1 MKELTTKALALA
13 PVSAEILNQ
22 WGKYAGRKA
31 SNVAQQK
38 NIWQNAKA
46 QKDIYQTKK
55 ALNAAASLTFC
66 NKRVIVEQK
75 GGEFIHRGAWYCG
88 KKYCAYCANR
98 KRRKI
103 LNRFTDFFGS
113 EKGREI
119 LENYDLGLFTV
130 TLQHNKHNKRT
141 EPYYQELSKH
151 WRNALKYG
159 AFKKFIKG
167 GFYNT
172 EHTYGKNG
180 HHIHRH
186 ALVMIPRQFN
196 LTDNFRL
203 ITEELRTQWSQR
215 TGGSFQI
222 DLRPLGY
229 NELTESAP
237 TRAQYVNNIGIHML
251 EVTKYITK
259 RDNTGIIHY
268 EIIKAIENN
277 SRAKFYGRFGILH
290 RIKELNLNLE
300 IVETEPAASKE
311 PRKLFIGTPVI
322 KQNKKLV
329 RHELPNKGKEVT
341 KHNGREHI
349 RVINLPQTNKKNI
362 VTYTDKSAISYQIKD
377 LVPIEDNKEA
387 MKEFQEHIR
396 DAVYQWKLEKW
407 SKLIGGYTVIKWK
420 ENRMKKAKFEA
431 KYGTI
436 AAN

>member
-1 MKELTTKALALA
+1 MKELTSKALALA
-13 PVSAEILNQ
+13 PEKAEILNQ

-31 SNVAQQK
+31 SNVAQQE
-38 NIWQNAKA
+38 NIWRNAKA
-46 QKDIYQTKK
+46 QKDLHQIKK
-55 ALNAAASLTFC
+55 ALSAAASLTFC

-75 GGEFIHRGAWYCG
+75 GAEFIHRGAWYCG
-88 KKYCAYCANR
+88 KKYCAYCSNR

-103 LNRFTDFFGS
+103 LGRFTDFFSS

-119 LENYDLGLFTV
+119 LEHYDLGLFTV

-141 EPYYQELSKH
+141 EPYYAELSKH

-172 EHTYGKNG
+172 EHTYGRNG

-186 ALVMIPRQFN
+186 ALVLIPRQYN
-196 LTDNFRL
+196 VIDNFRL

-229 NELTESAP
+229 DELTESAP

-259 RDNTGIIHY
+259 RDKTGIIHY

-300 IVETEPAASKE
+300 TVEAEPAESKE
-311 PRKLFIGTPVI
+311 PRKLFIGTPVVR
-322 KQNKKLV
+322 QNKKLE
-329 RHELPNKGKEVT
+329 RYELPTKAKQVT
-341 KHNGREHI
+341 KHNGRDLV
-349 RVINLPQTNKKNI
+349 RVINLPQTNKKTV
-362 VTYTDKSAISYQIKD
+362 VTYNGKKAISYQIKD
-377 LVPIEDNKEA
+377 LIPIEDNKEA
-387 MKEFQEHIR
+387 LTKFKEQVRE
-396 DAVYQWKLEKW
+396 AVYFWKLEKW
-407 SKLIGGYTVIKWK
+407 SKLLGGDTVIKWK
-420 ENRMKKAKFEA
+420 ANRTAMEKFRA
-431 KYGTI
+431 QYGTI
-436 AAN
+436 TAN